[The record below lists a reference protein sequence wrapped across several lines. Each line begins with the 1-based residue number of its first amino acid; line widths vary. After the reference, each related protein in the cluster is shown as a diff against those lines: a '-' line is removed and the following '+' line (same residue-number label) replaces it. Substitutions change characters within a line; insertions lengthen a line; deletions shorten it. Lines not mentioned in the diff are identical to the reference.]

1 MGGHLGEVRTVPLL
15 VLPAAFCAHVCT
27 VLAVVLGYL
36 TVKTLQLLSHLL
48 LRLLPLLLSSVLL
61 LLAIVPLPAAVLLL
75 ASEAAALLASVPTTQ
90 GWELGVVRLALA
102 ALRAAVVPW
111 PAGLLLCHAWP
122 ARHAPV
128 RYVTLRVVE
137 VCVWVSCLIL
147 RLELRHLLL
156 QAAAALLLAVPVPA
170 AVASSPSAIATWG

>member
-1 MGGHLGEVRTVPLL
+1 MVGGHLREVRTVPLL
-15 VLPAAFCAHVCT
+15 VLPAACCADVCP
-27 VLAVVLGYL
+27 VLAVVPCHLL
-36 TVKTLQLLSHLL
+36 VKVLQLLLHLL
-48 LRLLPLLLSSVLL
+48 LRPLPLLLSSVLL

-90 GWELGVVRLALA
+90 WWELGVVRLALA

-128 RYVTLRVVE
+128 RDLLRSVVE
-137 VCVWVSCLIL
+137 VCVWVGWLML
-147 RLELRHLLL
+147 RLKLRQVIL
-156 QAAAALLLAVPVPA
+156 QAAAALLLAVAVSA
-170 AVASSPSAIATWG
+170 AIASSPSTIAA